1 MFTFFNNIIIVM
13 HLFVG
18 NLSKSVK
25 VADLEVEFDKF
36 GRCKVKIPKVSILS
50 ALPLEHFVAFKSLL
64 RRLLLRLLWP
74 TNSLL
79 FLLFLKNLP
88 AEPHHP
94 TLLDL
99 SRVARTIFCAPRLS
113 VLIGPLRI
121 CRLLQRKGRRGRYER
136 TPRQRSRWQSH
147 LHW

>member
-1 MFTFFNNIIIVM
+1 M

-36 GRCKVKIPKVSILS
+36 GRCKVKIPKVSSFSS
-50 ALPLEHFVAFKSLL
+50 ALPLEHLVAFKSLL
-64 RRLLLRLLWP
+64 RRLPLRLLWP
-74 TNSLL
+74 TNSLLL

-121 CRLLQRKGRRGRYER
+121 CRLLQRKGRRGRNER
-136 TPRQRSRWQSH
+136 TQRQGNRRQSH
-147 LHW
+147 LNR

>member
-1 MFTFFNNIIIVM
+1 M

-36 GRCKVKIPKVSILS
+36 GRCKVKIPKVSSFS
-50 ALPLEHFVAFKSLL
+50 ALPLEHLVAFMSLL
-64 RRLLLRLLWP
+64 RRFLQLRLLWP
-74 TNSLL
+74 ATSLL
-79 FLLFLKNLP
+79 FLSVGLSNILLFCLKNLP
-88 AEPHHP
+88 AEPHHQ

-99 SRVARTIFCAPRLS
+99 YRVARAIFCAPRLS

-121 CRLLQRKGRRGRYER
+121 RRLLQRKGRRGRNER
-136 TPRQRSRWQSH
+136 TQRQGNSWQSH
-147 LHW
+147 HNR

>member
-1 MFTFFNNIIIVM
+1 M

-36 GRCKVKIPKVSILS
+36 GRCKVKIPKVSSLS
-50 ALPLEHFVAFKSLL
+50 ALPLEHLVAFKSLL

-74 TNSLL
+74 TSLVL

-99 SRVARTIFCAPRLS
+99 SRVARTMFCAPRLS

-121 CRLLQRKGRRGRYER
+121 CRLLQRKGRRGRNER
-136 TPRQRSRWQSH
+136 TPRQRNRWQSH
-147 LHW
+147 LNW